1 MVALDVVK
9 QSNSQLKGAN
19 LPKVAVF
26 VGGTSGI
33 GQHTISELVE
43 TGVETKIYLI
53 GRPSSSERAKTQIAT
68 LKHVNPNAEVVW
80 LAGEVSLLA
89 DVKKICTEI
98 QSKETSLDLL
108 FMSTGVLPFNG
119 RKETSEG
126 LDPTFTLQHF
136 SRMAFITH
144 LLPLLRAS
152 PNGRVVSIKGGGLEK
167 ADIDVDDLELK
178 KPGAY
183 GAIRSQ
189 VQVIAMNT
197 LVMEK
202 FAEQEPDVA
211 FVHTFPGQVNTGN
224 NMTSDVAPNSLMHW
238 AMRLVVGPLVKII
251 GLSPKE
257 SAQRH
262 LFAST
267 SALYGGRGVPAD
279 LPAAMNT
286 RGGNGPGLFLVNQYC
301 DASMNEKVLGHLRE
315 TAREKTWVYT
325 QEVLRPFL

>member
-53 GRPSSSERAKTQIAT
+53 GRPSSSERANTQIAT
-68 LKHVNPNAEVVW
+68 LKQINPSAEVVW

-89 DVKKICTEI
+89 DVKRICTKI
-98 QSKETSLDLL
+98 QSKEKNLDLL

-152 PNGRVVSIKGGGLEK
+152 ANGRV
-167 ADIDVDDLELK
+167 

-202 FAEQEPDVA
+202 FAEQEPNVT

-224 NMTSDVAPNSLMHW
+224 NMTSDSKGIGSAPSIRQYKRSIWRPGCPYGLAGSYEYPRRKWSW
-238 AMRLVVGPLVKII
+238 A
-251 GLSPKE
+251 
-257 SAQRH
+257 
-262 LFAST
+262 
-267 SALYGGRGVPAD
+267 
-279 LPAAMNT
+279 
-286 RGGNGPGLFLVNQYC
+286 FLVNQYC

-325 QEVLRPFL
+325 QEVIRPFL

>member
-1 MVALDVVK
+1 MVALDIVK
-9 QSNSQLKGAN
+9 RSNSQLKGAG

-33 GQHTISELVE
+33 GQHNISELVE

-53 GRPSSSERAKTQIAT
+53 GRPSSSERANIQIAA
-68 LKHVNPNAEVVW
+68 LKKINPSVEVVW
-80 LAGEVSLLA
+80 LSGEVSLLA
-89 DVKKICTEI
+89 DVKRLCAEI
-98 QSKETSLDLL
+98 QSKETSIDLL

-136 SRMAFITH
+136 SRMAFIIH
-144 LLPLLRAS
+144 LLPLLKAS
-152 PNGRVVSIKGGGLEK
+152 QDGRVVSIKGGGLEK

-183 GAIRSQ
+183 GGIKSQ
-189 VQVIAMNT
+189 IQVIAMST

-202 FAEQEPDVA
+202 IAEQEQDVT
-211 FVHTFPGQVNTGN
+211 FIHTFPGQVNTGN
-224 NMTSDVAPNSLMHW
+224 NMTSDVSPNSVMHW
-238 AMRLVVGPLVKII
+238 AMRLVVGPLVKVI

-267 SALYGGRGVPAD
+267 SALYGGRGVPTD
-279 LPAAMNT
+279 LPAAKNT

-301 DASMNEKVLGHLRE
+301 DASMNEKVLEQLRE
-315 TAREKTWVYT
+315 TAQEKIWVYT